1 MAGRQS
7 HRCDIVSGRGPAR
20 SPAVLLTAPIMRHDC
35 RVPLLIPIGC
45 AILIVGGLAVMPWA
59 RRFDRQRAAAR
70 AAAGKRP
77 ISRWWVVGIAA
88 LLFAVSAVLYFGRW

>member
-1 MAGRQS
+1 
-7 HRCDIVSGRGPAR
+7 
-20 SPAVLLTAPIMRHDC
+20 MRHDYGM
-35 RVPLLIPIGC
+35 VVLIPIGC
-45 AILIVGGLAVMPWA
+45 AILIVGGFATMPWA

-88 LLFAVSAVLYFGRW
+88 LLFAVSAVLYFGPW